1 MEFKEIYISTVSITN
16 CIKLN
21 LRKYQHIEDKELLQ
35 HYYSD
40 GNNEWLGIL
49 MQRYSML
56 LFGVCMK
63 YVKNEEEAKDCVQ
76 QIFFKVINELHKYKV
91 EYFKS
96 WLYMVAK
103 NHCLMKLRDKGKH
116 TTEINEQVMAAP
128 LDVMDKAA
136 LEEKDRTL
144 ELMAVAL
151 KELNHEQQLCVTLFY
166 LEKKSYQQIA
176 DSTGFNM
183 MQVKSHI
190 QNGKRNLKLQMDRIQ
205 KNER

>member
-1 MEFKEIYISTVSITN
+1 
-16 CIKLN
+16 
-21 LRKYQHIEDKELLQ
+21 
-35 HYYSD
+35 
-40 GNNEWLGIL
+40 
-49 MQRYSML
+49 
-56 LFGVCMK
+56 
-63 YVKNEEEAKDCVQ
+63 
-76 QIFFKVINELHKYKV
+76 
-91 EYFKS
+91 
-96 WLYMVAK
+96 
-103 NHCLMKLRDKGKH
+103 MKLRDKGKH